1 MTTATVASR
10 ARKVQSRDQ
19 IEQFVEEGFCIVRE
33 AFPREDA
40 KDALDMLWSE
50 AKEQAG
56 VDRYDAAT
64 WARRHVHVKKGFGDP
79 PFRKI
84 AHSQRFREA
93 IDDVLGE
100 GRYHPVNGLGWWPI
114 TFPGFDAKPW
124 TVPDGGWHVDG
135 IQFHHHVNSPDQG
148 LLPIPIFSD
157 IEPGYGGTALSVGSH
172 KVTARV
178 LRDAEP
184 HGLSCQELAKAVTA
198 HPRDNVVEAQGH
210 IGDVALLHPF
220 LLHANGPNCG
230 VAPRIIC
237 NPCVRLHEP
246 MRLDRDDPADYSP
259 VEWAIVNA
267 LDEG

>member
-1 MTTATVASR
+1 MIPLRSMST
-10 ARKVQSRDQ
+10 KVLSADQ
-19 IEQFVEEGFCIVRE
+19 VDQFVEDGYCVVRE

-40 KDALDMLWSE
+40 KEALDMLWAE
-50 AKEQAG
+50 AREQEG
-56 VDRYDAAT
+56 VERYDSAT
-64 WARRHVHVKKGFGDP
+64 WSRRHVHVRKGFGDP

-84 AHSQRFREA
+84 AHAQRFREA
-93 IDDVLGE
+93 IDDLLGE

-124 TVPDGGWHVDG
+124 KAPEGGWHVDG

-157 IEPGYGGTALSVGSH
+157 IKPGYGGTALSAGSH
-172 KVTARV
+172 KIAARV

-184 HGLSCQELAKAVTA
+184 DGLSCQELAKAVNA
-198 HPRDNVVEAQGH
+198 QPRDNVVEAQGSV
-210 IGDVALLHPF
+210 GDVVLLHPF
-220 LLHANGPNCG
+220 MLHANSPNCG

-246 MRLDRDDPADYSP
+246 MDLDRSDPSEYSP
-259 VEWAIVNA
+259 VELAIVNA
-267 LDEG
+267 LTEG